1 MLASAA
7 LPVLRLCRPLSLP
20 CPLLLPCWRPL
31 FLSLLLRLSQA
42 HWHPSGRLHALPS
55 TREQLRLRDNLTSAV
70 WVGAAG
76 VSAAKATTREVRSS
90 MAPRSTFLAA
100 TLRLWSI
107 LPCLLVLRA
116 EVGQPREESL
126 YLWIDAHQ
134 ARVLIGF
141 EEDILIVSEG
151 KMAPFTHDFRKAQQR
166 MPAIPVNI
174 HSMNFT
180 WQAAGQAEY
189 FYEFLSLRSLDKGI
203 MADPTV
209 NVPLLGT
216 VPHKASVVQVGF
228 PCLGKQDGVAAFE
241 VNVIVMNSE
250 GNTILQT
257 PQNAIFFKTC
267 QQAECPGGCR
277 NGGFCNER
285 HLCECPDGFYG
296 PHCEKALCTPR
307 CMNGGLC
314 VTPGFC
320 ICPPGFY
327 GVNCDKANCSTTCFN
342 GGTCFYPGKCICPP
356 GLEGEQCEISK
367 CPQPCRNGGKC
378 IGKSKCKCP
387 KGYQGDLCSKPVCE
401 PGCGAHGTC
410 HEPNKC
416 QCQEGWHGR
425 HCNKRYG
432 ASLMHAL
439 RPAGGRLRQHTPSP
453 KKAEERQD
461 PPESNYIW

>member
-1 MLASAA
+1 MGKAGLFVSEHATWEGIRTEFGNKIDSFYCSLTLILSKVNLEFETDTLTLGSFTTEDQRSA
-7 LPVLRLCRPLSLP
+7 
-20 CPLLLPCWRPL
+20 LLLPMSRMFERERL
-31 FLSLLLRLSQA
+31 ANGLSDS
-42 HWHPSGRLHALPS
+42 
-55 TREQLRLRDNLTSAV
+55 
-70 WVGAAG
+70 
-76 VSAAKATTREVRSS
+76 
-90 MAPRSTFLAA
+90 
-100 TLRLWSI
+100 
-107 LPCLLVLRA
+107 
-116 EVGQPREESL
+116 
-126 YLWIDAHQ
+126 
-134 ARVLIGF
+134 
-141 EEDILIVSEG
+141 
-151 KMAPFTHDFRKAQQR
+151 
-166 MPAIPVNI
+166 
-174 HSMNFT
+174 
-180 WQAAGQAEY
+180 QAEY

-285 HLCECPDGFYG
+285 RVCECPDGFYG
-296 PHCEKALCTPR
+296 PHCEKALCIPR
-307 CMNGGLC
+307 CLNGGLC

-327 GVNCDKANCSTTCFN
+327 GVNCDK
-342 GGTCFYPGKCICPP
+342 G
-356 GLEGEQCEISK
+356 K

-387 KGYQGDLCSKPVCE
+387 KGYQGDLCSK
-401 PGCGAHGTC
+401 
-410 HEPNKC
+410 
-416 QCQEGWHGR
+416 
-425 HCNKRYG
+425 RYG
-432 ASLMHAL
+432 ASLMHAP
-439 RPAGGRLRQHTPSP
+439 RPAGARQEQHTPP
-453 KKAEERQD
+453 LKKAEEPRD

>member
-1 MLASAA
+1 MARKSAFPAGA
-7 LPVLRLCRPLSLP
+7 L
-20 CPLLLPCWRPL
+20 W
-31 FLSLLLRLSQA
+31 
-42 HWHPSGRLHALPS
+42 
-55 TREQLRLRDNLTSAV
+55 
-70 WVGAAG
+70 
-76 VSAAKATTREVRSS
+76 
-90 MAPRSTFLAA
+90 
-100 TLRLWSI
+100 LWSI

-116 EVGQPREESL
+116 EVGQQPEESL

-134 ARVLIGF
+134 ARVLIGL

-151 KMAPFTHDFRKAQQR
+151 KMAPFTHDFRRAQQR

-174 HSMNFT
+174 HSVNFT

-216 VPHKASVVQVGF
+216 VPHKASV
-228 PCLGKQDGVAAFE
+228 
-241 VNVIVMNSE
+241 
-250 GNTILQT
+250 
-257 PQNAIFFKTC
+257 
-267 QQAECPGGCR
+267 
-277 NGGFCNER
+277 
-285 HLCECPDGFYG
+285 LCS
-296 PHCEKALCTPR
+296 PR

-327 GVNCDKANCSTTCFN
+327 GVNCDKANCSATCFN

-356 GLEGEQCEISK
+356 GLEGEQCETSK

-378 IGKSKCKCP
+378 IGKNKCKCS
-387 KGYQGDLCSKPVCE
+387 KGYQGDLCSKPVCK
-401 PGCGAHGTC
+401 PGCGTHGTC

-416 QCQEGWHGR
+416 QCREGWHGR

-432 ASLMHAL
+432 ASLLHTL
-439 RPAGGRLRQHTPSP
+439 RPAGAQLRQHTPSV

>member
-1 MLASAA
+1 MGN
-7 LPVLRLCRPLSLP
+7 LRLQRVTSQGSLSALLRVRQPYTPTSRALHWAHRAVNADSGVPRGPAPGGPHSAPKWRPPGPCRPHSSLAP
-20 CPLLLPCWRPL
+20 RLRQPFPL
-31 FLSLLLRLSQA
+31 FCSRSICPA
-42 HWHPSGRLHALPS
+42 DCRPR
-55 TREQLRLRDNLTSAV
+55 QLCQS
-70 WVGAAG
+70 
-76 VSAAKATTREVRSS
+76 
-90 MAPRSTFLAA
+90 
-100 TLRLWSI
+100 
-107 LPCLLVLRA
+107 
-116 EVGQPREESL
+116 
-126 YLWIDAHQ
+126 Y
-134 ARVLIGF
+134 
-141 EEDILIVSEG
+141 
-151 KMAPFTHDFRKAQQR
+151 
-166 MPAIPVNI
+166 
-174 HSMNFT
+174 
-180 WQAAGQAEY
+180 AEY

-285 HLCECPDGFYG
+285 RICECPDGFHG

-378 IGKSKCKCP
+378 IGKSKCKCS

-432 ASLMHAL
+432 ASLIHAL
-439 RPAGGRLRQHTPSP
+439 RPAGAQLRQHTPSL

>member
-1 MLASAA
+1 
-7 LPVLRLCRPLSLP
+7 
-20 CPLLLPCWRPL
+20 
-31 FLSLLLRLSQA
+31 
-42 HWHPSGRLHALPS
+42 
-55 TREQLRLRDNLTSAV
+55 
-70 WVGAAG
+70 
-76 VSAAKATTREVRSS
+76 
-90 MAPRSTFLAA
+90 
-100 TLRLWSI
+100 
-107 LPCLLVLRA
+107 
-116 EVGQPREESL
+116 
-126 YLWIDAHQ
+126 
-134 ARVLIGF
+134 
-141 EEDILIVSEG
+141 
-151 KMAPFTHDFRKAQQR
+151 
-166 MPAIPVNI
+166 
-174 HSMNFT
+174 
-180 WQAAGQAEY
+180 
-189 FYEFLSLRSLDKGI
+189 

-439 RPAGGRLRQHTPSP
+439 RPAGSRLRQHTPSP

>member
-1 MLASAA
+1 MARESSVSSLI
-7 LPVLRLCRPLSLP
+7 VRLC
-20 CPLLLPCWRPL
+20 
-31 FLSLLLRLSQA
+31 
-42 HWHPSGRLHALPS
+42 
-55 TREQLRLRDNLTSAV
+55 
-70 WVGAAG
+70 
-76 VSAAKATTREVRSS
+76 
-90 MAPRSTFLAA
+90 
-100 TLRLWSI
+100 SI
-107 LPCLLVLRA
+107 LPWLFVLRTEA
-116 EVGQPREESL
+116 GPQQEDSL
-126 YLWIDAHQ
+126 YMWIDAHQ

-180 WQAAGQAEY
+180 WQATGKAEY

-203 MADPTV
+203 MDDPTV
-209 NVPLLGT
+209 NIPLLGT

-250 GNTILQT
+250 GNIILQT

-277 NGGFCNER
+277 NGGICNER
-285 HLCECPDGFYG
+285 RVCKCTDGFYG
-296 PHCEKALCTPR
+296 PHCE
-307 CMNGGLC
+307 
-314 VTPGFC
+314 
-320 ICPPGFY
+320 
-327 GVNCDKANCSTTCFN
+327 KANCSTTCFN
-342 GGTCFYPGKCICPP
+342 GGTCFYLGKCICPP
-356 GLEGEQCEISK
+356 GLEGDHCEISK
-367 CPQPCRNGGKC
+367 CQQACRNGGKC
-378 IGKSKCKCP
+378 IGKNKCKCS

-410 HEPNKC
+410 QEPNKC
-416 QCQEGWHGR
+416 QCREGWHGR

-439 RPAGGRLRQHTPSP
+439 KPPVTKHRQHTPLL
-453 KKAEERQD
+453 KKAEEKHV

>member
-1 MLASAA
+1 MARRGAFPAAA
-7 LPVLRLCRPLSLP
+7 LR
-20 CPLLLPCWRPL
+20 
-31 FLSLLLRLSQA
+31 F
-42 HWHPSGRLHALPS
+42 
-55 TREQLRLRDNLTSAV
+55 
-70 WVGAAG
+70 
-76 VSAAKATTREVRSS
+76 
-90 MAPRSTFLAA
+90 
-100 TLRLWSI
+100 WSI

-116 EVGQPREESL
+116 EVGQPPEESL

-151 KMAPFTHDFRKAQQR
+151 KMAPFTHDFRRAQQR

-180 WQAAGQAEY
+180 WQAEGQAEY

-285 HLCECPDGFYG
+285 RVCQCPDGFYG
-296 PHCEKALCTPR
+296 PHCEKA
-307 CMNGGLC
+307 
-314 VTPGFC
+314 
-320 ICPPGFY
+320 
-327 GVNCDKANCSTTCFN
+327 NCSATCFN

-378 IGKSKCKCP
+378 IGKSKCKCS

-401 PGCGAHGTC
+401 PGCGTHGTC

-432 ASLMHAL
+432 ASLTHAL
-439 RPAGGRLRQHTPSP
+439 RPAGAGLRQHTPSL

>member
-1 MLASAA
+1 MARESSVSSLI
-7 LPVLRLCRPLSLP
+7 VRLC
-20 CPLLLPCWRPL
+20 
-31 FLSLLLRLSQA
+31 
-42 HWHPSGRLHALPS
+42 
-55 TREQLRLRDNLTSAV
+55 
-70 WVGAAG
+70 
-76 VSAAKATTREVRSS
+76 
-90 MAPRSTFLAA
+90 
-100 TLRLWSI
+100 SI
-107 LPCLLVLRA
+107 LPWLFVLRTEA
-116 EVGQPREESL
+116 GPQQEDSL
-126 YLWIDAHQ
+126 YMWIDAHQ

-180 WQAAGQAEY
+180 WQATGKAEY

-203 MADPTV
+203 MDDPTV
-209 NVPLLGT
+209 NIPLLGT

-250 GNTILQT
+250 GNIILQT

-277 NGGFCNER
+277 NGGICNER
-285 HLCECPDGFYG
+285 RVCKCTDGFYG
-296 PHCEKALCTPR
+296 PHCEK
-307 CMNGGLC
+307 
-314 VTPGFC
+314 
-320 ICPPGFY
+320 
-327 GVNCDKANCSTTCFN
+327 
-342 GGTCFYPGKCICPP
+342 GKC
-356 GLEGEQCEISK
+356 Q
-367 CPQPCRNGGKC
+367 QACRNGGKC
-378 IGKSKCKCP
+378 IGKNKCKCS

-410 HEPNKC
+410 QEPNKC
-416 QCQEGWHGR
+416 QCREGWHGR

-439 RPAGGRLRQHTPSP
+439 KPPVTKHRQHTPLL
-453 KKAEERQD
+453 KKAEEKHV

>member
-1 MLASAA
+1 MARRSAFPAAA
-7 LPVLRLCRPLSLP
+7 LRV
-20 CPLLLPCWRPL
+20 
-31 FLSLLLRLSQA
+31 
-42 HWHPSGRLHALPS
+42 
-55 TREQLRLRDNLTSAV
+55 
-70 WVGAAG
+70 
-76 VSAAKATTREVRSS
+76 
-90 MAPRSTFLAA
+90 
-100 TLRLWSI
+100 WSI

-151 KMAPFTHDFRKAQQR
+151 KMAPFTHDFRRAQQR

-180 WQAAGQAEY
+180 WQAEGQAEY

-216 VPHKASVVQVGF
+216 VPHKASGYPFTNDKFTIKADNSIQLFPTRLPPVSSQSARLFGEDTIQINCFSIPSFSLVVQVGF

-285 HLCECPDGFYG
+285 RVCQCPDGFYG
-296 PHCEKALCTPR
+296 PHCEK
-307 CMNGGLC
+307 G
-314 VTPGFC
+314 
-320 ICPPGFY
+320 
-327 GVNCDKANCSTTCFN
+327 
-342 GGTCFYPGKCICPP
+342 
-356 GLEGEQCEISK
+356 
-367 CPQPCRNGGKC
+367 
-378 IGKSKCKCP
+378 
-387 KGYQGDLCSKPVCE
+387 
-401 PGCGAHGTC
+401 
-410 HEPNKC
+410 
-416 QCQEGWHGR
+416 
-425 HCNKRYG
+425 YG
-432 ASLMHAL
+432 ASLTHAL
-439 RPAGGRLRQHTPSP
+439 RPAGTGLRQHTPSL